1 LFPALREALTSLRSP
16 GSKASIENLAA
27 GAVSLRDD
35 EVVSL
40 TERFG

>member
-1 LFPALREALTSLRSP
+1 VLLIPDTANRTQL
-16 GSKASIENLAA
+16 IENLAA

-40 TERFG
+40 TQQFG